1 MRNVVGMAT
10 RPPRNLGNTMSKSYP
25 PPPSLEKASEVTRVL
40 HDGVDAFAQS
50 SHAAY
55 LNPESPTVQVDL
67 FHGDR
72 VADWQNAK
80 ASAAMLGTTSAATLD
95 PIYARYATFDT
106 NRLIQ
111 SIIEIEKCEAAL
123 VTDSGMQACALVM
136 DALIRPG
143 SHVIMSEQVY
153 AKTKSYLEW
162 TAARMDIEFNY
173 VDHITPEVLKR
184 DVRSNTTLV
193 LGETFSNPLMRA
205 LDLQELSE
213 TIVSLR
219 DSVAPGLRFVIDHTI
234 ASPYGAK
241 KALLDHD
248 GIDAVLAAGTKAM
261 AGNDQD
267 IWGYVASNRLGLI
280 NILSD
285 LQSMRGGVLSWRSAR
300 VLEKHIKQTEKLFEK
315 RCQSAIEVVRYLEG
329 NNLVS
334 EIFHPSTASH
344 PDHKIAMSQYKNL
357 GSLLSFRLAD
367 AETEADVG
375 HFCNVLAMT
384 RVFRYALSFDGLV
397 SKVNHHT
404 TVSEFFTPP
413 GKLRSLNID
422 RLVRLAI
429 GTEDPKDLIRAL
441 EWAFENAKAI
451 SAEDVEAWAAERAQH
466 IYPEQS
472 ASNS

>member
-1 MRNVVGMAT
+1 MGVAT
-10 RPPRNLGNTMSKSYP
+10 RPPRKLGNTMSKSYP
-25 PPPSLEKASEVTRVL
+25 PPPSIEQASERTRAL
-40 HDGVDAFAQS
+40 HDGVDAFARHSQ
-50 SHAAY
+50 AAY

-80 ASAAMLGTTSAATLD
+80 ASAAMLGTSSAATLE

-106 NRLIQ
+106 NRLIE
-111 SIIEIEKCEAAL
+111 SIIDIETCAAAL

-143 SHVIMSEQVY
+143 SHVLMSEQVY

-173 VDHITPEVLKR
+173 VDHITPDVLKR
-184 DVRSNTTLV
+184 DVRKNTTLV

-205 LDLQELSE
+205 LNLEELSK

-219 DSVAPGLRFVIDHTI
+219 DNVAPGLRFVIDHTI
-234 ASPYGAK
+234 ASPYGSK
-241 KALLDHD
+241 NPLLSYE

-300 VLEKHIKQTEKLFEK
+300 ALQQHLAKTEELFRR
-315 RCQSAIEVVRYLEG
+315 RCQSALEVVQYLEKSAA
-329 NNLVS
+329 VS
-334 EIFHPSTASH
+334 EIFHPSTPSH
-344 PDHKIAMSQYKNL
+344 PDYHIAMSQYKHL

-367 AETEADVG
+367 AESESDVS

-422 RLVRLAI
+422 KLVRLAI
-429 GTEDPKDLIRAL
+429 GTEDPRDLIRAL
-441 EWAFENAKAI
+441 EWALKHAKDI
-451 SAEDVEAWAAERAQH
+451 SPADVEAWATERAQH
-466 IYPEQS
+466 IYPSLS
-472 ASNS
+472 AVNS